1 MSRHFSPDC
10 PGAVRGLGVQIPSNQ
25 LGYRALK
32 HWKGFTLNAGRN
44 TMTTLH
50 KSTSPLPEPS
60 LACVQPLTAPEA
72 VAAWVAGQP
81 AKRCAEEAAAKAL
94 AGALPFAETLAEA
107 IKQGLIQAEAGILIA
122 KPESAAKSGYA
133 ISGSAAQ
140 DALRALAVRALSGPA
155 ASGAKRRRDLP
166 ALALRQLFGLD
177 ELAAW
182 PSAQQARCAL
192 LSRIVASFGGA
203 FGEAARRPLKAF
215 KFDEMSRRI
224 YLAFAGVQ
232 RGTVLQADASLLSK
246 ALGGPAETVQAL
258 TATIIRAAIAARA
271 PGSAEIAQTFDLESF
286 AKAVRRL
293 ASRLETKPYAG
304 RVAIAQVYDAG
315 LAQGLALG
323 SLDDFKANLAE
334 AAREG
339 LLDLERYD
347 ITGPFDA
354 GLKERSRLKLGRD
367 ERHFIVNQWI

>member
-1 MSRHFSPDC
+1 
-10 PGAVRGLGVQIPSNQ
+10 
-25 LGYRALK
+25 
-32 HWKGFTLNAGRN
+32 
-44 TMTTLH
+44 MTTPH
-50 KSTSPLPEPS
+50 KSASPLPEPG
-60 LACVQPLTAPEA
+60 LACLKPLKAPEV

-81 AKRCAEEAAAKAL
+81 KKRCTEEAAAKTL
-94 AGALPFAETLAEA
+94 AGLLPYAETLAEA
-107 IKQGLIQAEAGILIA
+107 IELGLVQEDLGILIA
-122 KPESAAKSGYA
+122 KPDGGAKSGCA
-133 ISGSAAQ
+133 ITGSAAQ
-140 DALRALAVRALSGPA
+140 DALRALAIRALNGPA

-166 ALALRQLFGLD
+166 ALALRQLFALE

-246 ALGGPAETVQAL
+246 ALGGPADTVQAL
-258 TATIIRAAIAARA
+258 TATIIRAAISARPA
-271 PGSAEIAQTFDLESF
+271 SSAETAQAFNLAGF
-286 AKAVRRL
+286 AKAVRKI

-315 LAQGLALG
+315 LAQSLALG
-323 SLDDFKANLAE
+323 SLDEFKANLAE

-354 GLKERSRLKLGRD
+354 GLKERSRLRLGRD